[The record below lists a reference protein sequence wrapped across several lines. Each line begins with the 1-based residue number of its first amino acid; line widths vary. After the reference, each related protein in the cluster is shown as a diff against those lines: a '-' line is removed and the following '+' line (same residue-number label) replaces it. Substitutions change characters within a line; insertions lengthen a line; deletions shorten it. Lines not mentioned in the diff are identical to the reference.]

1 MADLSI
7 SKNDEITMRLV
18 HYFVTKE
25 DYQPVLVNGLDNEIW
40 LENLDKPYE
49 VIIINSNYIH
59 NNEQL
64 DFEVFKTKEVVK
76 QIKKK
81 TLSLSMNILNILLD
95 VGENVDT
102 STFMDKHVTLC
113 EVNDV
118 KELSSGEGISEIY
131 PNMVNDDVTASDSM
145 DFFINVTNDINN
157 KTEEKNEI
165 YEHTF
170 SKKAT
175 YLTYGLIA
183 INVIVFLL
191 QEMGILNA
199 ADFAMNQV
207 LVKQGQWYRIFTSAF
222 FHGSIIHILTNMY
235 SLYVVGK
242 EVETL
247 LGKWKY
253 ALVYFIS
260 IITSSLLSA
269 AVNGAGSTSIGA
281 SGAIFGL
288 LGALLYFG
296 YNYRLYIGNAL
307 IYEIIPVIAI
317 NLFIGFTLPYI
328 DNFAHIGGLIGGYL
342 SCMAV
347 GIEGK
352 GEASDRVNGSIVTA
366 LLIGFLTYVMLV
378 LR

>member
-145 DFFINVTNDINN
+145 
-157 KTEEKNEI
+157 
-165 YEHTF
+165 
-170 SKKAT
+170 
-175 YLTYGLIA
+175 
-183 INVIVFLL
+183 
-191 QEMGILNA
+191 
-199 ADFAMNQV
+199 
-207 LVKQGQWYRIFTSAF
+207 
-222 FHGSIIHILTNMY
+222 
-235 SLYVVGK
+235 
-242 EVETL
+242 
-247 LGKWKY
+247 
-253 ALVYFIS
+253 
-260 IITSSLLSA
+260 
-269 AVNGAGSTSIGA
+269 
-281 SGAIFGL
+281 
-288 LGALLYFG
+288 
-296 YNYRLYIGNAL
+296 
-307 IYEIIPVIAI
+307 
-317 NLFIGFTLPYI
+317 
-328 DNFAHIGGLIGGYL
+328 
-342 SCMAV
+342 
-347 GIEGK
+347 
-352 GEASDRVNGSIVTA
+352 
-366 LLIGFLTYVMLV
+366 
-378 LR
+378 

>member
-118 KELSSGEGISEIY
+118 
-131 PNMVNDDVTASDSM
+131 TAIDSM

-199 ADFAMNQV
+199 GDFVMKQV
-207 LVKQGQWYRIFTSAF
+207 LVKKGQWYRIFTSAF

-347 GIEGK
+347 GVEGK